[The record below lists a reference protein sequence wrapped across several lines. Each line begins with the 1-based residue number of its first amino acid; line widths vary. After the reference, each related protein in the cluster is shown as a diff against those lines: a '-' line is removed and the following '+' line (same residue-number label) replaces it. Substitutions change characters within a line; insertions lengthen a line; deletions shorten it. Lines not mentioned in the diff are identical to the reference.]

1 MSDARILDRG
11 YRPYEGPRSGVL
23 GAVRSL
29 ALHSARQML
38 GLRRPLRWK
47 LVPFGVIFF
56 AFAPPIGFI
65 AFVALFGSGVGEA
78 IPSVP
83 DSYGFILVSMAL
95 FVYLVA
101 PQALCPDRRNRVLG
115 LYLASPLTRGTYLI
129 AKAIAVGGVLMIV
142 TTLPPL
148 LLTIA
153 YSLLGV
159 GPRGLVGFLAL
170 VLRVLASG
178 LALSTIYGLFA
189 LAISSLTE
197 RVAFA
202 AAGMALTSGLL
213 LVASNILSGM
223 GERDEWLL
231 ISLNV
236 APIELV
242 FRIHG
247 GMEENL
253 PVSVLALVGA
263 NVAWAVGL
271 GSVAWFRYRFL
282 RVTR

>member
-11 YRPYEGPRSGVL
+11 YRPYEGPRSGVP

-29 ALHSARQML
+29 AIHTARQML

-47 LVPFGVIFF
+47 LVPFSMIFF

-65 AFVALFGSGVGEA
+65 AFVALFGGGVGEA
-78 IPSVP
+78 LPQVA
-83 DSYGFILVSMAL
+83 DSYGFIFISMVL

-115 LYLASPLTRGTYLI
+115 LYLASPLTRDTYLL
-129 AKAIAVGGVLMIV
+129 AKAIAVVCVLMIV

-153 YSLLGV
+153 YWLLGV
-159 GPRGLVGFLAL
+159 EPRGVVD
-170 VLRVLASG
+170 VLTLIARVLASG

-202 AAGMALTSGLL
+202 AAGMVLTSGLL
-213 LVASNILSGM
+213 LVASNILVGT
-223 GERDEWLL
+223 GQHEGLLL
-231 ISLNV
+231 ISLNI
-236 APIELV
+236 APVELV

-247 GMEENL
+247 GMEEEL
-253 PVSVLALVGA
+253 PVSVLTIVGA
-263 NVAWAVGL
+263 NVAWATVL
-271 GSVAWFRYRFL
+271 GAVAWLRYRFMK
-282 RVTR
+282 VTR